1 MKFRNNFFKING
13 GKIMARITY
22 FNQCVEERKELAIKK
37 CNESIEIQGYGGR
50 IYLKI
55 NTSTNNKQK
64 TSILEKLRKYINGKK
79 EKVIKLSEKEFKK
92 KLFDNI
98 LLISWKQSIE
108 EQRYETLWK
117 ELQPE
122 IQKSDNIQITT
133 IKGSINNYKD
143 PFTLWFSSYYIKK

>member
-1 MKFRNNFFKING
+1 
-13 GKIMARITY
+13 MARITY

-55 NTSTNNKQK
+55 NTSTNEE
-64 TSILEKLRKYINGKK
+64 I
-79 EKVIKLSEKEFKK
+79 VIKLSEKEFKK

-122 IQKSDNIQITT
+122 IQKSENLQIIT
-133 IKGSINNYKD
+133 IKGSINNYKY
-143 PFTLWFSSYYIKK
+143 PFTLCVSSLYYIEK